1 MQQTRPIENPA
12 VRCKMGLSN
21 WMWNHCCCLSAISVA
36 SFLLS
41 AAPATRAQSSSD
53 PSSNTPS
60 LGDLARQQKQKQ
72 QDAKEKGVKPKK
84 VVTDEDMPEHA
95 PDSTSEGST
104 NDDSPHPDEEA
115 TPASVVSRNG
125 DQTKAAILQHKNAIA
140 DLKAI
145 IEKAQASIHFV
156 EANAY
161 RNGVEY
167 NKIQAQRQQEV
178 ERAQNQLTEMQKNL
192 EKMQEDARRAGLA
205 SAVWDP

>member
-1 MQQTRPIENPA
+1 
-12 VRCKMGLSN
+12 MGLSN
-21 WMWNHCCCLSAISVA
+21 WMWNHYRFLSAIAVA
-36 SFLLS
+36 SLLLT
-41 AAPATRAQSSSD
+41 AAPVTRAQSSND
-53 PSSNTPS
+53 PTPNTPS
-60 LGDLARQQKQKQ
+60 LGDLARKQKQKQ
-72 QDAKEKGVKPKK
+72 QDAKDKGAKPKK

-95 PDSTSEGST
+95 PDSSTSEAST
-104 NDDSPHPDEEA
+104 TDDSPHADEEA
-115 TPASVVSRNG
+115 TPANVVSRNG
-125 DQTKAAILQHKNAIA
+125 DQRKAAILQQKNAIA
-140 DLKAI
+140 DLKAK

-192 EKMQEDARRAGLA
+192 EKMQEDARRAGFA